1 MGLRSDDQALGSY
14 RVKIYGRELMI
25 KIADLLDRDFSTP
38 IEEIIKVNNADED
51 TVHTELTEYVATPR
65 IKDEYQR
72 LFQAMA
78 AAPIFTE

>member
-1 MGLRSDDQALGSY
+1 
-14 RVKIYGRELMI
+14 MI

-78 AAPIFTE
+78 AAPSSPNEGVGVWISEFFGS

>member
-1 MGLRSDDQALGSY
+1 
-14 RVKIYGRELMI
+14 MI

-65 IKDEYQR
+65 IVSGGAKIYQ
-72 LFQAMA
+72 
-78 AAPIFTE
+78 